1 MKLAVFGLGYVG
13 SVSAVCLAA
22 QGHDVVG
29 VDVNPLKTDML
40 NDGRAVVAEPGLDEL
55 MTKALSE
62 GKLRATVDAEAAL
75 MDAEASLICVG
86 TPSRPNGSFDMDALE
101 RTVATIGDAL
111 PRIGRRHTVI
121 VRSTTLPGTSE
132 ATIIPLL
139 EKTSLLTAGRD
150 FGYAVNP
157 EFLREGVSVSD
168 FLNPSRTVVGELG
181 SESGDVV
188 SGLYEGLPGLTFRT
202 SVRVAETVK
211 YVDNAY
217 HALKIAFANEIGAFC
232 RAKGLDSHEVME
244 IFTSDSKLNI
254 STAYLKPGF
263 AFGGSCLPK
272 DLRALVY
279 SARQADLQL
288 PLLESV
294 LPSNERHL
302 QRAFE
307 AVVALGRKRVGIF
320 GLSFKEGTD
329 DLRESPLVELSERLI
344 GKGFDL
350 RIHDPAVSLSALV
363 GSNREFIEERIP
375 HLSALLVSSPQEL
388 MDHAEVCVIGAK
400 TEDAVRAV
408 SAREDR
414 IVVDLVRVPGLGSG
428 KEGGDGYI
436 GIAW

>member
-22 QGHDVVG
+22 RGHDVVG
-29 VDVNPLKTDML
+29 VDVNPLKAEML
-40 NDGRAVVAEPGLDEL
+40 NEGRPSVVEPGLDEL
-55 MTKALSE
+55 LTKAVRD
-62 GKLRATVDAEAAL
+62 GKLTATVDAEAAL
-75 MDAEASLICVG
+75 MDADASLICVG
-86 TPSRPNGSFDMDALE
+86 TPSRANGSFDTDALE
-101 RTVATIGDAL
+101 RTVATIGSAL
-111 PRIGRRHTVI
+111 PRLTHRHTII
-121 VRSTTLPGTSE
+121 VRSTTLPGTSQ

-139 EKTSLLTAGRD
+139 EKTSSLTAGHD

-157 EFLREGVSVSD
+157 EFLREAVAVAD
-168 FLNPSRTVVGELG
+168 FSNPAKTVVGELD

-188 SGLYEGLPGLTFRT
+188 CALYEGLPGLTFRT
-202 SVRVAETVK
+202 TVRVAETVK

-217 HALKIAFANEIGAFC
+217 HALKITFANEIGAFC
-232 RAKGLDSHEVME
+232 QAQDLDSHEVME
-244 IFTSDSKLNI
+244 IFASDTKLNI

-272 DLRALVY
+272 DLRALLY

-302 QRAFE
+302 QRALE
-307 AVVALGRKRVGIF
+307 TVVALGRRRVGIF

-363 GSNREFIEERIP
+363 GANREFIEERIP
-375 HLSALLVSSPQEL
+375 HLSALMVSSAQEL
-388 MDHAEVCVIGAK
+388 MDHAEVCVIGAAS
-400 TEDAVRAV
+400 EEAIRAV
-408 SAREDR
+408 AARDDR
-414 IVVDLVRVPGLGSG
+414 IVFDLVRVPGLGSAE
-428 KEGGDGYI
+428 EGGDGYI

>member
-1 MKLAVFGLGYVG
+1 
-13 SVSAVCLAA
+13 
-22 QGHDVVG
+22 
-29 VDVNPLKTDML
+29 
-40 NDGRAVVAEPGLDEL
+40 
-55 MTKALSE
+55 
-62 GKLRATVDAEAAL
+62 
-75 MDAEASLICVG
+75 
-86 TPSRPNGSFDMDALE
+86 
-101 RTVATIGDAL
+101 
-111 PRIGRRHTVI
+111 
-121 VRSTTLPGTSE
+121 
-132 ATIIPLL
+132 
-139 EKTSLLTAGRD
+139 
-150 FGYAVNP
+150 
-157 EFLREGVSVSD
+157 
-168 FLNPSRTVVGELG
+168 
-181 SESGDVV
+181 
-188 SGLYEGLPGLTFRT
+188 
-202 SVRVAETVK
+202 
-211 YVDNAY
+211 
-217 HALKIAFANEIGAFC
+217 
-232 RAKGLDSHEVME
+232 
-244 IFTSDSKLNI
+244 
-254 STAYLKPGF
+254 
-263 AFGGSCLPK
+263 
-272 DLRALVY
+272 LRALVY

>member
-1 MKLAVFGLGYVG
+1 M
-13 SVSAVCLAA
+13 
-22 QGHDVVG
+22 
-29 VDVNPLKTDML
+29 
-40 NDGRAVVAEPGLDEL
+40 
-55 MTKALSE
+55 
-62 GKLRATVDAEAAL
+62 
-75 MDAEASLICVG
+75 
-86 TPSRPNGSFDMDALE
+86 
-101 RTVATIGDAL
+101 
-111 PRIGRRHTVI
+111 
-121 VRSTTLPGTSE
+121 
-132 ATIIPLL
+132 L
-139 EKTSLLTAGRD
+139 EKTSSLTAGHD

-157 EFLREGVSVSD
+157 EFLREAVAVAD
-168 FLNPSRTVVGELG
+168 FSSPAKTVIGELD

-188 SGLYEGLPGLTFRT
+188 CSLYEGLPGLTFRT
-202 SVRVAETVK
+202 TVRVAETVK

-232 RAKGLDSHEVME
+232 RAQNLDSHEVME
-244 IFTSDSKLNI
+244 IFACDSKLNI
-254 STAYLKPGF
+254 STAYLRPGF

-272 DLRALVY
+272 DLRALLY

-307 AVVALGRKRVGIF
+307 TVVALGRRRVGIF

-363 GSNREFIEERIP
+363 GANREFIEERIP
-375 HLSALLVSSPQEL
+375 HLSALMVSSAQEL
-388 MDHAEVCVIGAK
+388 MDHAEVCVIGAAS
-400 TEDAVRAV
+400 EEAIRAV

-414 IVVDLVRVPGLGSG
+414 IVFDLVRVAGPGSG